1 MTNQPTDE
9 SDLLELLEADHV
21 RLIRLAGEGSAAI
34 VAELAAH
41 LVAEDQLLYPEA
53 RRSLPDDE
61 MIDACLERDHEL
73 ERVLRRFERGEA
85 NADELSDL
93 VIAHGASLE
102 GDLFPALRDV
112 VDQEVLVEL
121 AEALPGVLATSPTHA
136 HPGVADEG
144 PLEVIGDTLAAGVDR
159 LRDRFS

>member
-21 RLIRLAGEGSAAI
+21 RLVRLAGDGAATI
-34 VAELAAH
+34 VAELTAH

-61 MIDACLERDHEL
+61 MIDGCLDRDHEL
-73 ERVLRRFERGEA
+73 ERVLARFDRGEA
-85 NADELSDL
+85 TVDELSDL
-93 VIAHGASLE
+93 VIAHAASLE

-121 AEALPGVLATSPTHA
+121 AEALPAVLAAAPTHA

-144 PLEVIGDTLAAGVDR
+144 PLEVIGDTLAAGLDR
-159 LRDRFS
+159 IRDRFS

>member
-1 MTNQPTDE
+1 MNQPTDE

-21 RLIRLAGEGSAAI
+21 RLIRLAGDGSAEI
-34 VAELAAH
+34 VPELAAH

-53 RRSLPDDE
+53 RRALTDDE
-61 MIDACLERDHEL
+61 MIDGCLERDHEL
-73 ERVLRRFERGEA
+73 ELVLRRFERGDA

-93 VIAHGASLE
+93 VIAHAASLE

-112 VDQEVLVEL
+112 VDEEVLVDL
-121 AEALPGVLATSPTHA
+121 AGALPAVLASAPTHP